1 MSSNPLQNSLRI
13 GVLGAARIAQGFVR
27 DVALSSQVS
36 VRSVASRSPER
47 AQAFAAAHGVPHVA
61 DSYDAL
67 LADPGIDAVY
77 IALTN
82 DQHVPWSL
90 RALAA
95 GKHVLC
101 EKPLAL
107 QASDVDR
114 LQAAAQAA
122 GCVLMEAFPYRFQP
136 QTLALLQR
144 VRSGQ
149 LGTLRHVSGE
159 FGVPMN
165 NPTDYRLDAQMG
177 GGALWD
183 VGVYP
188 LSFIRALAGRM
199 PSQVGATAH
208 LVGGVDHGLAAWL
221 QWPDGLSATLAC
233 RFDTA
238 PHRHVL
244 IVGSKGSL
252 SCGFH
257 NHVNESLAWIEVFDG
272 YDSHREPVPEGKG
285 FLLEAEAFAACVRG
299 EAPHPDWPTWA
310 ETRDTTALVQALLN
324 SAQSGGAVN
333 LPLKP

>member
-1 MSSNPLQNSLRI
+1 MSQNPLRI

-27 DVALSSQVS
+27 DVAVSQKVS
-36 VRSVASRSPER
+36 VRRIASRSPER
-47 AQAFAAAHGVPHVA
+47 AQAFASAHGVTQVA

-67 LADPGIDAVY
+67 LSDPDIDAVY

-114 LQAAAQAA
+114 LHAAAQAA

-144 VRSGQ
+144 VRSGE
-149 LGTLRHVSGE
+149 LGQLRHVSGE
-159 FGVPMN
+159 FGVAMN
-165 NPTDYRLDAQMG
+165 NPTDYRLDAEKG

-188 LSFIRALAGRM
+188 LSFIRALAGGM
-199 PSQVGATAH
+199 PSCVSATAH
-208 LVGGVDHGLAAWL
+208 MVAGVDHGLAAWL

-244 IVGSKGSL
+244 IVGTKGSL
-252 SCGFH
+252 ACGFH
-257 NHVNESLAWIEVFDG
+257 NHVDESLAWIEVFDG
-272 YDSHREPVPEGKG
+272 YNSRREPVPAGNG
-285 FLLEAEAFAACVRG
+285 FLLEAEAFAARVRG
-299 EAPHPDWPTWA
+299 EAPHPNWPTWA
-310 ETRDTTALVQALLN
+310 ETRDTTALVQALLT
-324 SAQSGGAVN
+324 SAQSGTA
-333 LPLKP
+333 LTLL